1 MPQSGFWRKKL
12 LAIKSAPW
20 QRDATFGC
28 RRYRKTG
35 RCRDL
40 EFPLSQGIGFPHVG
54 ADALPRIREA

>member
-28 RRYRKTG
+28 RRDRKTG
-35 RCRDL
+35 RRRDL
-40 EFPLSQGIGFPHVG
+40 DFPSSQGARFPDNG
-54 ADALPRIREA
+54 ADALPRIREG